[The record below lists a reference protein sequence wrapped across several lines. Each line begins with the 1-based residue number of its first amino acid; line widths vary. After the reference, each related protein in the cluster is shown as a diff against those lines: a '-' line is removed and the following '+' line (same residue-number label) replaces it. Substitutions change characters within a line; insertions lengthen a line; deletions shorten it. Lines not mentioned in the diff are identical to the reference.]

1 MKMRK
6 QQEITAKFE
15 LFSFK
20 IETSAFFLALTAHFF
35 NKNIKWLLNSHCL
48 RDFLIRT
55 GCFNRF
61 LFKSRGLQL
70 SIAYS
75 TAHNHNLLYQST
87 KI

>member
-15 LFSFK
+15 LFYSK
-20 IETSAFFLALTAHFF
+20 IETSEFFEVLAAHFF
-35 NKNIKWLLNSHCL
+35 NKKIKLLLNSHYL
-48 RDFLIRT
+48 GNFSIQT
-55 GCFNRF
+55 GCFNRI
-61 LFKSRGLQL
+61 LFTSRGLQL